1 MQTVKLIMMMNAT
14 VGGVIVWRA
23 PEANAVQKV
32 ALLISYQR
40 HELETT
46 YQTSANK
53 HTEPTLPSLNLTA
66 IHSTFLVHI
75 ARNICPTTRGR
86 YTLSPI

>member
-1 MQTVKLIMMMNAT
+1 MMMNAT

-40 HELETT
+40 D
-46 YQTSANK
+46 
-53 HTEPTLPSLNLTA
+53 
-66 IHSTFLVHI
+66 
-75 ARNICPTTRGR
+75 
-86 YTLSPI
+86 